1 MAPNISGGNVKISYI
16 IFFILFVNTPILLAN
31 RIQSNRAIPEKIT
44 SQEFL
49 PKFIDEIEPFTLDA
63 KKEIIF
69 GQSGMFSGHFHHYGK
84 AIRDGINAAF
94 KKINEQGGINGKIL
108 RLVSL
113 EDYGNPL
120 TALKN
125 VEYLLH
131 QHKITLFIGNMGT
144 RSILNL
150 IPLLEQ
156 KSIALLFPWGGDK
169 QLYRPEL
176 RTVINGPGLLE
187 PQLDALVNFAKKQLK
202 ITKVSI
208 FHSDDSFSTHAAQL
222 LTNRLA
228 SEGITPVGT
237 QSYNRFTLD
246 IKSPAKILT
255 QADPKL
261 VFCISTSLPTVKLIN
276 YFFSQGHFGT
286 TFLGVD
292 STAFVSHM
300 VAPRGVKFYYSS
312 CVPSPWSDLPIAQN
326 YRRDIENLIHDQAFN
341 IISFEYYL
349 AAKTIA
355 QAIKSIQS
363 PYTHMAIMNS
373 FESIK
378 QQDMNGI
385 TVSFNPENRHIFGE
399 SVSVI
404 QD

>member
-1 MAPNISGGNVKISYI
+1 MKSSFVL
-16 IFFILFVNTPILLAN
+16 FFILFVSTSLLLTN
-31 RIQSNRAIPEKIT
+31 NIQSNRIVPGKIT
-44 SQEFL
+44 SQLFS
-49 PKFIDEIEPFTLDA
+49 PQFIGEQKPLALDPE
-63 KKEIIF
+63 KEIIF
-69 GQSGMFSGHFHHYGK
+69 GQSGMFSGHFQHYGK

-94 KKINEQGGINGKIL
+94 KKINEEGGINGKKL

-113 EDYGNPL
+113 EDFGNPL

-125 VEYLLH
+125 VKYLFN
-131 QHKITLFIGNMGT
+131 QHNIKLFIGNMGT

-150 IPLLEQ
+150 LPMLEQ

-169 QLYRPEL
+169 QLESPNL
-176 RTVINGPGLLE
+176 KTVINGPGLLD
-187 PQLDALVNFAKKQLK
+187 PQLDALVHFAKQQLK
-202 ITKVSI
+202 ITKVGI
-208 FHSDDSFSTHAAQL
+208 FHSDDSFSAQAAQI

-228 SEGITPVGT
+228 KEGITPVET

-246 IKSPAKILT
+246 IESSAKALT
-255 QADPKL
+255 KADPKL
-261 VFCISTSLPTVKLIN
+261 IFCISTSLPAVKIIN

-292 STAFVSHM
+292 STAFVSHI

-312 CVPSPWSDLPIAQN
+312 PVPSPWSDLPIAQD
-326 YRRDIENLIHDQAFN
+326 YRRDLEELLHDQAFN

-349 AAKTIA
+349 AAKIIA
-355 QAIKSIQS
+355 QAIKSTQP
-363 PYTHMAIMNS
+363 PYSHLSIINS
-373 FESIK
+373 LESMK
-378 QQDMNGI
+378 QRDIDGI
-385 TVSFNPENRHIFGE
+385 TASFNPQNRHIFGE

>member
-1 MAPNISGGNVKISYI
+1 M
-16 IFFILFVNTPILLAN
+16 LLAN
-31 RIQSNRAIPEKIT
+31 RIQSDRVVPEKMT
-44 SQEFL
+44 SQHFS
-49 PKFIDEIEPFTLDA
+49 PKFIHETEPLTLDA
-63 KKEIIF
+63 EKEIVF

-94 KKINEQGGINGKIL
+94 KKINAQGGINGKML

-125 VEYLLH
+125 VEYLIKD
-131 QHKITLFIGNMGT
+131 HKITLFIGNMGT

-150 IPLLEQ
+150 VPLLES

-169 QLYRPEL
+169 QLYKPDL
-176 RTVINGPGLLE
+176 KTVINGPGLLE

-202 ITKVSI
+202 ITKVGI
-208 FHSDDSFSTHAAQL
+208 FHSDDSFSTQAAQL
-222 LTNRLA
+222 LINRLA

-246 IKSPAKILT
+246 IKTPAQALT

-261 VFCISTSLPTVKLIN
+261 VFCISTSLPTVKLVN

-292 STAFVSHM
+292 STAFVSHI

-312 CVPSPWSDLPIAQN
+312 CVPSPWSDLPIAQD
-326 YRRDIENLIHDQAFN
+326 YRQDIEALLHDQAFN
-341 IISFEYYL
+341 IISFEYYF

-355 QAIKSIQS
+355 QALKAMQP
-363 PYTHMAIMNS
+363 PYSHLVLIDS
-373 FESIK
+373 LESIK
-378 QQDMNGI
+378 QGNIDGI
-385 TVSFNPENRHIFGE
+385 TVSFNPQNRHIFGE
-399 SVSVI
+399 SVSII